1 MSLATVRKLDKH
13 TRAGILAHVAQ
24 KYLPTFEDFSPYAD
38 DANEVQVIDEI
49 NRKFN
54 ASRGDIPTSKLEVV
68 QRMLLNELRASVVD
82 HTQIKN
88 VRERVGQK
96 GLLRT
101 DLYDIRFSQSFLD
114 LNVTMGVS
122 KDLVINTIHKPL
134 AVEHI
139 FPEKEGLTQVDSHS
153 IFTGLHPRHENCVVV
168 ILAIRKFAT
177 LTVDGAWLMFL
188 SDMHLFEPQSPVQML
203 KAFACHYGVPL
214 KVEQEESHFIYQSSF
229 AIESGNGSVEVQTIN
244 PAGLT
249 IDARFSFSTSWGQV
263 QIALAFAIRLVDY
276 IADLKKHGVRIT
288 RTVSSGQV
296 AS

>member
-13 TRAGILAHVAQ
+13 TRAGLLAHVAQ
-24 KYLPTFEDFSPYAD
+24 RYLPTLEEFSPD
-38 DANEVQVIDEI
+38 SGDAHEVQVIDEI

-54 ASRGDIPTSKLEVV
+54 ASRGEIPTSKLEVV
-68 QRMLLNELRASVVD
+68 HRMLLNELRASVVD
-82 HTQIKN
+82 NTQIKG

-101 DLYDIRFSQSFLD
+101 DLYDIHFNQSFVD
-114 LNVTMGVS
+114 LNETMGVS
-122 KDLVINTIHKPL
+122 KELVISTIHKPL

-153 IFTGLHPRHENCVVV
+153 IFTGMHPRHENCVVV
-168 ILAIRKFAT
+168 VLAIRKFAT
-177 LTVDGAWLMFL
+177 LTVDGAWLVFL
-188 SDMHLFEPQSPVQML
+188 GDMHLFEPQSPVQML

-214 KVEQEESHFIYQSSF
+214 KVEHEESHFIYQSSF
-229 AIESGNGSVEVQTIN
+229 ALKSGNEAVVVETIN
-244 PAGLT
+244 PTGLLV
-249 IDARFSFSTSWGQV
+249 DARFSFSSSWGQV

-276 IADLKKHGVRIT
+276 IADLKKHGVLIT
-288 RTVSSGQV
+288 RMIPSRQV